1 MSPNEVE
8 LQEVKESLNKNDKMF
23 SNLKISI
30 DNIIYNLNGTLR
42 LFQNYYEIANDIIYK
57 YEKFNKNEDKEKEFL
72 NFTILKTPRNL
83 KVSNKKITEDLDSLI
98 KQKDTITKAFYL

>member
-8 LQEVKESLNKNDKMF
+8 LQELKESLNKIDKMF

-57 YEKFNKNEDKEKEFL
+57 YEKSIKMKIKKKNF
-72 NFTILKTPRNL
+72 
-83 KVSNKKITEDLDSLI
+83 
-98 KQKDTITKAFYL
+98 